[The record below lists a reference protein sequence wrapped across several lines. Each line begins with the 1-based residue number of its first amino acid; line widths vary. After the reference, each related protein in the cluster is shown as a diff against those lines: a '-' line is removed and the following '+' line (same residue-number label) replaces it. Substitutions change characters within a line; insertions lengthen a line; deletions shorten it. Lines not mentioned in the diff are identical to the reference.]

1 MKTILSPL
9 VLAFALAA
17 SGALAAEDIYRSTMP
32 DGSIRYGESPAPG
45 AKAVKKV
52 PPPPASTGVTVIS
65 PEEKTRTFTV
75 EQGGTSVMPQPV
87 RKSAEPATSGRLQS
101 PAGLPQSAY

>member
-52 PPPPASTGVTVIS
+52 PAPPASTGVNVVT
-65 PEEKTRTFTV
+65 PEEKKRTFTV
-75 EQGGTSVMPQPV
+75 EQGGAAVLPQQV
-87 RKSAEPATSGRLQS
+87 RKSAEPATQGRLQS
-101 PAGLPQSAY
+101 PGGLPQPAY

>member
-1 MKTILSPL
+1 MKTIISPL
-9 VLAFALAA
+9 VLAFALAS

-52 PPPPASTGVTVIS
+52 PTPPASTGVNVVT
-65 PEEKTRTFTV
+65 PEEKLRTFTV
-75 EQGGTSVMPQPV
+75 EQGGTTVMPQPV
-87 RKSAEPATSGRLQS
+87 RKSPEPATQGRVQS
-101 PAGLPQSAY
+101 PGGLPQPAY